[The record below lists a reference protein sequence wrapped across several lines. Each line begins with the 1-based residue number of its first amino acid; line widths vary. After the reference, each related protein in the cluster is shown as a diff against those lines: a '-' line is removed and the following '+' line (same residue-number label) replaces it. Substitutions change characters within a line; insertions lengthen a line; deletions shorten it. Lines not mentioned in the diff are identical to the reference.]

1 MVVKVIGTV
10 DDIEVVF
17 KYNQVTGKWET
28 TVPRDL
34 DGTYVVDLWAFDEAG
49 NRGYAATVL
58 FTVDVERLHFCVELL
73 KYKLKL
79 ATGKITLLAV
89 NTKLQLVN
97 AGIDYTMKPI
107 TTKYNLERGH
117 DCALQ

>member
-49 NRGYAATVL
+49 NRGYYATVL
-58 FTVDVERLHFCVELL
+58 FTVDPDSLHVVMELL
-73 KYKLKL
+73 KYRLRPICCGFSLSPVSPKPRLESL
-79 ATGKITLLAV
+79 TANYTLRLVPTGYK
-89 NTKLQLVN
+89 
-97 AGIDYTMKPI
+97 
-107 TTKYNLERGH
+107 LERGH
-117 DCALQ
+117 DCVL